1 MYQGLFRMSGALG
14 MDILSGHVDWYIE
27 NTLNEAAATEK

>member
-1 MYQGLFRMSGALG
+1 VLGGALG

-27 NTLNEAAATEK
+27 NTLNKAAIPEK